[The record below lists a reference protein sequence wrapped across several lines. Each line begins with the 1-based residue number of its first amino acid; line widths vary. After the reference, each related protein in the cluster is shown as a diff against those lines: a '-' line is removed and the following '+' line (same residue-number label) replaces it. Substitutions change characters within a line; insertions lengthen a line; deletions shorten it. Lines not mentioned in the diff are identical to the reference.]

1 MMMSTRLPLQRD
13 ARIAAAATVVM
24 MILGLVGCYP
34 GGPESTGDLGVVV
47 TLKDPETN
55 FQGLATYGME
65 DVVHEL
71 QNPSDGSSTPI
82 DPKYD
87 AVILDALQSQM
98 AAAGFTR
105 IMEPDTGANK
115 PDVWLSVGAVE
126 SEVWV
131 YYYGW
136 GGYPG
141 YGWGSY
147 YPSYMGV
154 ASYQQGTVVWQMFDL
169 RNVDD
174 PTAPDATP
182 PVAWL
187 GIINGALSGS
197 ASATAASVTNGINQ
211 GFAQSPYIA
220 ASGSP
225 NKAVSP

>member
-1 MMMSTRLPLQRD
+1 MIMSARLLSQRG
-13 ARIAAAATVVM
+13 ARFAAAAAVM
-24 MILGLVGCYP
+24 MILGLAGCYP

-47 TLKDPETN
+47 TLKDPEAN

-71 QNPSDGSSTPI
+71 DNPDGSSTPI
-82 DPKYD
+82 DPQFDQY
-87 AVILDALQSQM
+87 ILDALQSQM

-105 IMEPDTGANK
+105 IMAPDTGANK

-141 YGWGSY
+141 YGWGGY
-147 YPSYMGV
+147 YPSYVGT
-154 ASYQQGTVVWQMFDL
+154 ASYMQGTVVWQMFDI

-174 PTAPDATP
+174 PTAPGAAP

-187 GIINGALSGS
+187 GVINGALNSS
-197 ASATAASVTNGINQ
+197 ASATEASITTGINQ

-220 ASGSP
+220 ASASP